1 MYEKRLKTI
10 KKVCEKLNLQT
21 KPELRIKN
29 KRQDITSHKPRT
41 RRIPKW
47 CICASEGTRSMH
59 HFGILRVPS
68 DAQIVDET
76 ELHYLVRH

>member
-47 CICASEGTRSMH
+47 CID
-59 HFGILRVPS
+59 RVPS